1 MLRKLIVF
9 FCLILAVRASAF
21 AEEPKHVSVMTQ
33 NMDAGSDLT
42 FVIGELLG
50 SLPTGVGVE
59 QIGRAHV

>member
-9 FCLILAVRASAF
+9 PCLMLAVIISAF
-21 AEEPKHVSVMTQ
+21 AEQPKPVSVMTQ

-50 SLPTGVGVE
+50 DLPTGVGS
-59 QIGRAHV
+59 R